1 MSTDHNELDR
11 FEPAP
16 PLPGLE
22 DMVPTNLPP
31 LVVALH
37 RTIAALDR
45 LELLD
50 EVHALDLEAMRL
62 LARSAGIK
70 VTIGRAS
77 TVANDVDLLLKIKQ
91 NIVTPP
97 TEGEGGIDGELR
109 DAMQKFEAAL
119 DGAETPAEG

>member
-1 MSTDHNELDR
+1 MTTDPHEFDP
-11 FEPAP
+11 PA

-22 DMVPTNLPP
+22 HLGPQNTPA
-31 LVVALH
+31 LVAALH

-50 EVHALDLEAMRL
+50 EVHAVDLEAMRL

-70 VTIGRAS
+70 VASGRAS
-77 TVANDVDLLLKIKQ
+77 TVANDVDLLLRIKQ

-97 TEGEGGIDGELR
+97 DEGEGSVDSELR
-109 DAMQKFEAAL
+109 DAMRKFEAAL
-119 DGAETPAEG
+119 DGADLDAPVE